1 MLIPEESYVL
11 HCLHRKPQFD
21 DSVEMNLG
29 LDMYIDTSE
38 ILRSYSK
45 AIFLSIFENDLDIS
59 Y

>member
-11 HCLHRKPQFD
+11 HCLHREPQFD

-45 AIFLSIFENDLDIS
+45 SIFLSTFENDLDIS